1 MEQRLKQLK
10 LNAYKKMD
18 AGKLAEVIVELEE
31 ALELERQKSK
41 SLEML
46 PKDDSAQIYCCE
58 KWDIVYFDYETR
70 KSHESISP
78 LLRDALFDM
87 IKWLKTNKII

>member
-41 SLEML
+41 SAVTVWNSDPIGIDRKPCYE
-46 PKDDSAQIYCCE
+46 PTIYANSSSAGKENGNINASAS
-58 KWDIVYFDYETR
+58 T
-70 KSHESISP
+70 
-78 LLRDALFDM
+78 L
-87 IKWLKTNKII
+87 

>member
-41 SLEML
+41 F
-46 PKDDSAQIYCCE
+46 K
-58 KWDIVYFDYETR
+58 
-70 KSHESISP
+70 
-78 LLRDALFDM
+78 
-87 IKWLKTNKII
+87 